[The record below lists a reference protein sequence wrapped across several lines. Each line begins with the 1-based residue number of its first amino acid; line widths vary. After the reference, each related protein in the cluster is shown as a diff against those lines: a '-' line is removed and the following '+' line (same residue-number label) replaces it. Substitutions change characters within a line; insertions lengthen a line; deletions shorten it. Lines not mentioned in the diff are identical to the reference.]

1 MDSRKENLNEK
12 TRILVERARGG
23 DKDAISDLYDLYKPK
38 LIAGVRGE
46 LGPRLRSQMDSM
58 DLVQSVWKDALQD
71 IKDFEYRGPKTFL
84 RWIVTRL
91 LHKIQNKGIYFA
103 AMKRDIK
110 KVRPMRTDDS
120 NAAESML
127 PPSDS
132 PTPSQAAISSE
143 EEERFY
149 CALDRF
155 PEGDRRVLLLRFR
168 DELTYEE
175 IGKTIGKSSE
185 ATRKMIGR
193 LLKELKKRLRTDDED
208 SKEGS
213 AQA

>member
-1 MDSRKENLNEK
+1 MNSRKENLNEK

-23 DKDAISDLYDLYKPK
+23 DQDAISDLYDLYKPK

-91 LHKIQNKGIYFA
+91 LHKIRNKGIYFA
-103 AMKRDIK
+103 AMKRD
-110 KVRPMRTDDS
+110 VRRLRPMGTGDS
-120 NAAESML
+120 NDGESML

-143 EEERFY
+143 EEERFH
-149 CALDRF
+149 CALKRF
-155 PEGDRRVLLLRFR
+155 PERDRRVLLLRFR
-168 DELTYEE
+168 DELTYAE
-175 IGKTIGKSSE
+175 IGKTIGKSPE

-193 LLKELKKRLRTDDED
+193 LLKELQRRLRAGDED
-208 SKEGS
+208 SEEGN